1 MYGTQM
7 VAKFGSSSQGRRA
20 RKQYNPAAF
29 TRAGALKILSETQDL
44 YVCSMFEKH
53 ENKHVQARA
62 VSRAAAIASAEIERI
77 ENRRQ
82 ETVTVAVVSADDERF
97 SVLVERF
104 KAEEIGRLFSGR
116 DGERTA
122 ATQGVACVGHQVG
135 DRRLEP
141 DLVDTHHPGIRQ

>member
-97 SVLVERF
+97 NVLVERF
-104 KAEEIGRLFSGR
+104 KAEGKPDPVKSAKASIAAQKAAAS
-116 DGERTA
+116 RTKRA
-122 ATQGVACVGHQVG
+122 VG
-135 DRRLEP
+135 
-141 DLVDTHHPGIRQ
+141 